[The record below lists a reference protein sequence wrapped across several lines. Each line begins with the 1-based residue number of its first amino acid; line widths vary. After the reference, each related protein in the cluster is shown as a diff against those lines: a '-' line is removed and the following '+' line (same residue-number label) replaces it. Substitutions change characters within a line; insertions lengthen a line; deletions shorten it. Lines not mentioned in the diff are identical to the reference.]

1 MSPLVKKLAFAILA
15 RPRLAAALLKIG
27 FNFYPAIRRTGC
39 KVSQIS
45 TDVRQITVK
54 LPLNWKTRNLN
65 GSLFGGSMFAATD
78 PFYMSMLYFNLG
90 EEYVVWDK
98 GGTIRFKRPALST
111 LTAEFRLDAAELTEI
126 HQLLAITPEIT
137 RTYAV
142 AMVNAKGDVCAEV
155 DRVLY
160 IAHKSAYDAKQRERR
175 QRLAQAASD
184 AATPTSSTSN

>member
-1 MSPLVKKLAFAILA
+1 MSPMFRKMVFALLA
-15 RPRLAAALLKIG
+15 RPKLASFLLKTG

-39 KVSQIS
+39 RVSQIS
-45 TDVRQITVK
+45 ADLREITVK

-90 EEYVVWDK
+90 DDYVVWDK

-111 LTAEFRLDAAELTEI
+111 LTVQFTIDEAELTEI

-137 RTYAV
+137 RTYPLQLI
-142 AMVNAKGDVCAEV
+142 NQKGDICAEV
-155 DRVLY
+155 ERIVY
-160 IAHKSAYDAKQRERR
+160 IAHKSAYEQKQSERRLQKQR
-175 QRLAQAASD
+175 
-184 AATPTSSTSN
+184 